1 MKDHGNKPGRLD
13 SVVKGC
19 CGRYVT
25 VISRDILVNCME
37 LRWRQPCSDSVAPC
51 WWKFLSGWKT
61 GGKKEKV
68 SSGEPLVQGLTHTNS
83 RFRRKCEGG
92 TLYRKRQY
100 WRCEKTNSHLKSL
113 RKTDKANKTK
123 AD

>member
-61 GGKKEKV
+61 GEK
-68 SSGEPLVQGLTHTNS
+68 
-83 RFRRKCEGG
+83 RRKSVAVNPWSRG
-92 TLYRKRQY
+92 
-100 WRCEKTNSHLKSL
+100 
-113 RKTDKANKTK
+113 
-123 AD
+123 